1 MEDRRRFVALGDS
14 FTEGVGD
21 PHQRLPNGVRGWAD
35 RVADRLAKAEP
46 GWEYANL
53 AIRSKRLGQI
63 VDEQLAPALAL
74 RPTLITLYAGGNDIL
89 DLGTDMADLIA
100 RYEALV
106 DALATTG
113 ASLVLFTGFDI
124 PGLPAPRMF
133 VRRNRLYNSAVRR
146 IARERGGILVDY
158 WRMQEFGS
166 PVLWASDR
174 MHLSTRGHRVLA
186 GRVLDTL
193 GVPHSISTGP
203 WEAPEPLSLRE
214 RLRDQQ
220 RWAADWVL
228 PLVGRKLRRV
238 TLGDHLSPRWP
249 EPVLVP
255 PQGGLR
261 RLVRT
266 TPQRE
271 GTPTRG
277 GSPRSRAPS
286 TNRGSLGPRS
296 D

>member
-1 MEDRRRFVALGDS
+1 MDDRRRRFVALGDS

-21 PHQRLPNGVRGWAD
+21 PHPRLPNGVRGWAD

-53 AIRSKRLGQI
+53 AVRSKRLAQI
-63 VDEQLAPALAL
+63 TEDQLAPALAL

-89 DLGTDMADLIA
+89 DLGTDTVDLIT

-113 ASLVLFTGFDI
+113 ASLVLFTGVDI

-133 VRRNRLYNSAVRR
+133 LRRNHLYNSAVRR
-146 IARERGGILVDY
+146 IARERGAILVDY
-158 WRMQEFGS
+158 WAMREFHS
-166 PVLWASDR
+166 PVLWSPDR
-174 MHLSTRGHRVLA
+174 MHLSKRGHRVLA

-193 GVPHSISTGP
+193 GVPHTISTGP
-203 WEAPEPLSLRE
+203 WDTPEPLRLRARLRE
-214 RLRDQQ
+214 QR

-249 EPVLVP
+249 DPVLVP
-255 PQGGLR
+255 PKGGLR
-261 RLVRT
+261 RLVRELE
-266 TPQRE
+266 Q
-271 GTPTRG
+271 
-277 GSPRSRAPS
+277 
-286 TNRGSLGPRS
+286 
-296 D
+296 